1 VDELD
6 MKKRTKDFALRAIKL
21 ADALP
26 RTLAGKTI
34 GGQLVRAA
42 TSVAANYRAACRAR
56 SGADFR
62 NKLAVCEE
70 ESDESGFWIELAA
83 EADLMPPRRL
93 RELLDESN
101 ELTAILAASRRTSAR
116 RRA

>member
-1 VDELD
+1 
-6 MKKRTKDFALRAIKL
+6 MKRRTKEFALRAMKL

-26 RTLAGKTI
+26 KTAGGKTI

-70 ESDESGFWIELAA
+70 ESDESAFWIELAA
-83 EADLMPPRRL
+83 AAALVPSRRL
-93 RELLDESN
+93 QKLLDESN
-101 ELTAILAASRRTSAR
+101 ELTAILVASRRTSAR
-116 RRA
+116 RNA

>member
-1 VDELD
+1 
-6 MKKRTKDFALRAIKL
+6 MKRRTKEFALRALKL

-26 RTLAGKTI
+26 KTLAGKTI

-42 TSVAANYRAACRAR
+42 TSVAANYRAARRAR

-70 ESDESGFWIELAA
+70 ESDESAFWIELAA
-83 EADLMPPRRL
+83 EADLVPSRRL
-93 RELLDESN
+93 KELLGESN
-101 ELTAILAASRRTSAR
+101 ELTAILVASRRTSSR
-116 RRA
+116 RRG

>member
-1 VDELD
+1 
-6 MKKRTKDFALRAIKL
+6 MKRRTKDFALRAMKL

-26 RTLAGKTI
+26 KTVSGRAI

-70 ESDESGFWIELAA
+70 ESDESAFRIELAA
-83 EADLMPPRRL
+83 EAALIAPRRL

-101 ELTAILAASRRTSAR
+101 ELTAILVASRRNSAR
-116 RRA
+116 RHT

>member
-1 VDELD
+1 
-6 MKKRTKDFALRAIKL
+6 MKL
-21 ADALP
+21 ADVLP
-26 RTLAGKTI
+26 KTAGGKTI

-70 ESDESGFWIELAA
+70 ESDESAFWIELAA
-83 EADLMPPRRL
+83 EATLIPARRL
-93 RELLDESN
+93 KELLDESN
-101 ELTAILAASRRTSAR
+101 ELTAILVASRRTSAR

>member
-1 VDELD
+1 
-6 MKKRTKDFALRAIKL
+6 MKRRTKEFALRAMKL

-26 RTLAGKTI
+26 KTAAGKAI

-42 TSVAANYRAACRAR
+42 TSVAANYRAVCRAR

-70 ESDESGFWIELAA
+70 EADESAFWIELAA
-83 EADLMPPRRL
+83 DAQLIPPRRL
-93 RELLDESN
+93 RELLNESN
-101 ELTAILAASRRTSAR
+101 ELTAILVASRRTSAQHQ
-116 RRA
+116 A

>member
-1 VDELD
+1 
-6 MKKRTKDFALRAIKL
+6 MKL
-21 ADALP
+21 ADPLP
-26 RTLAGKTI
+26 KTAGGKTI

-70 ESDESGFWIELAA
+70 ESDESAFWIELAA
-83 EADLMPPRRL
+83 EATLIPARRL
-93 RELLDESN
+93 KELLDESN
-101 ELTAILAASRRTSAR
+101 ELTAILVASRRTSAR

>member
-1 VDELD
+1 
-6 MKKRTKDFALRAIKL
+6 MKL

-26 RTLAGKTI
+26 KTAGGKTI

-70 ESDESGFWIELAA
+70 ESDESAFWIELAA
-83 EADLMPPRRL
+83 AAALVPSRRL
-93 RELLDESN
+93 QKLLDESN
-101 ELTAILAASRRTSAR
+101 ELTAILVASRRTSAR
-116 RRA
+116 RNA

>member
-1 VDELD
+1 
-6 MKKRTKDFALRAIKL
+6 MKKRTKDFALRAMKL

-26 RTLAGKTI
+26 RTLAGKAI

-42 TSVAANYRAACRAR
+42 TSVAAIYRAACRAR

-70 ESDESGFWIELAA
+70 ESDESAFWIELAA
-83 EADLMPPRRL
+83 EAALMPPRRL
-93 RELLDESN
+93 QELLHESN
-101 ELTAILAASRRTSAR
+101 ELTAILVASRRTSSR
-116 RRA
+116 RQA